1 MPNRRARPSCNSHP
15 PVMNGDT
22 ERGEEGQCL
31 RTGVKMRRSSYGRG
45 GLFVKSGAQRLRG
58 FGNSLFGLVKHV
70 GHAEETMNHPVIEP
84 SPLLRLAVL
93 LPYRFQIS
101 AHLARRACARHILFC
116 ILFLWLLLVI
126 LFLLEERQDPSQ
138 LILALILL
146 FLLLI
151 CFQPAPCP
159 LKLR

>member
-31 RTGVKMRRSSYGRG
+31 RTGDKMRRLSYRRG
-45 GLFVKSGAQRLRG
+45 GLFVKNSRVFG
-58 FGNSLFGLVKHV
+58 FTSYLGPF
-70 GHAEETMNHPVIEP
+70 
-84 SPLLRLAVL
+84 PLLRLAVL

-101 AHLARRACARHILFC
+101 AHLARRACDRHILFC

-126 LFLLEERQDPSQ
+126 LFLLDERQDPSQ

-151 CFQPAPCP
+151 RFQSAPYP